1 MSGKKHGRAARKPSH
16 TRYKAEGR
24 REINKA
30 KKQKKIQRMLE
41 KKQARKERKRN
52 ENK

>member
-24 REINKA
+24 RMLNKIR
-30 KKQKKIQRMLE
+30 KQKKIEKMLE
-41 KKQARKERKRN
+41 KKRLRKERKRN
-52 ENK
+52 G

>member
-1 MSGKKHGRAARKPSH
+1 MSVKKHGRSARKPSH
-16 TRYKAEGR
+16 VRYKAEGR

-41 KKQARKERKRN
+41 KKQARKERKKN
-52 ENK
+52 DDL